1 MKRRLSKMLA
11 AEYTPYVALSGLL
24 MVLGLVGIIVRRN
37 LIAMLLSTELM
48 LNAVNIAFVA
58 FDKMLFNV
66 EGQVFVFFILTI
78 AAAEAAI
85 GLGLIMAIYRL
96 RKDVSTETI
105 TELKL

>member
-1 MKRRLSKMLA
+1 MIPY
-11 AEYTPYVALSGLL
+11 EYYVALSGLL

-58 FDKMLFNV
+58 FDMKV
-66 EGQVFVFFILTI
+66 GDVGGQVFVFFILTI

-96 RKDVSTETI
+96 RKDVNTDTI

>member
-1 MKRRLSKMLA
+1 MVPY
-11 AEYTPYVALSGLL
+11 EYYVALSGLL
-24 MVLGLVGIIVRRN
+24 MVLGLIGIIIRKN

-58 FDKMLFNV
+58 FDMKLYDV
-66 EGQVFVFFILTI
+66 VGQVFVFFILTI
-78 AAAEAAI
+78 AAAEAAV

-96 RKDVSTETI
+96 RKDVDVNTL

>member
-1 MKRRLSKMLA
+1 MIPY
-11 AEYTPYVALSGLL
+11 EYYVALSGLL
-24 MVLGLVGIIVRRN
+24 MVLGLVGIIVRRS

-48 LNAVNIAFVA
+48 LNAVNLAFVA
-58 FDKMLFNV
+58 FDMKLGDV
-66 EGQVFVFFILTI
+66 GGQVFVFFILTI

-96 RKDVSTETI
+96 KKNVDTETI

>member
-1 MKRRLSKMLA
+1 MSIPY
-11 AEYTPYVALSGLL
+11 EYYIALSGLL
-24 MVLGLVGIIVRRN
+24 MVIGLVGIIIRRN
-37 LIAMLLSTELM
+37 IIAVLISTELM

-58 FDKMLFNV
+58 FDMKLHDV
-66 EGQVFVFFILTI
+66 AGQVFVFFILTI

-96 RKDVSTETI
+96 RKDVNIDTL